1 MNEWLVVAGGL
12 AAIVWVNWYFLVAGR
27 RPVAVPGRVGGSR
40 EVTITVDGGYEPA
53 SIRVPAGETVRLLF
67 DRRDTS
73 PCSEEVVFPD
83 FGIRR
88 FLPTGKTTSIE
99 ITPAQAGEVRVH
111 VRHEHASR
119 DRDRGAFGIGLRF
132 PKLDDQWQPPKR
144 SSFE

>member
-1 MNEWLVVAGGL
+1 MSVNEWLVVAGGL
-12 AAIVWVNWYFLVAGR
+12 AAIVWVNWYFLLAGR
-27 RPVAVPGRVGGSR
+27 KQVAVPGRVGGSL

-53 SIRVPAGETVRLLF
+53 SIRVPAGEPVRLLF

-99 ITPAQAGEVRVH
+99 ITPPRPGKYEFMCGMSMLRGTVIAEPS
-111 VRHEHASR
+111 ASASDSPR
-119 DRDRGAFGIGLRF
+119 
-132 PKLDDQWQPPKR
+132 
-144 SSFE
+144 